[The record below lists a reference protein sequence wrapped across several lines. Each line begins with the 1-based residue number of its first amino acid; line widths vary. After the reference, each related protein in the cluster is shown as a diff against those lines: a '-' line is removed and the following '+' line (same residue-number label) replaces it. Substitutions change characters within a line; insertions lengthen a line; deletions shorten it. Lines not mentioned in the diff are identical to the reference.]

1 MTPQTIKLSLY
12 HKLYDSVELLWITAS
27 PHLSQIQSQRLT
39 KLSRSLLKMLQEL
52 SIYPH
57 TIKLTLFLLRV
68 VDHSSQILRQFTP
81 FLHSSPPQKG
91 MSCPLYLK
99 YFQSPKL
106 LSSSCQYLAPSEM
119 LFVYN
124 NFWEGRNFVC
134 YVYHSISLPTK

>member
-1 MTPQTIKLSLY
+1 MSIANTVWEMTPLTVKLSLY
-12 HKLYDSVELLWITAS
+12 HKLYDSVELLTAS

-39 KLSRSLLKMLQEL
+39 KLSHSLLKTLQEL

-68 VDHSSQILRQFTP
+68 LDHSSQILRQFTP
-81 FLHSSPPQKG
+81 FLHSSPTQKG

-106 LSSSCQYLAPSEM
+106 LSSSCQYLASSEM
-119 LFVYN
+119 LFV
-124 NFWEGRNFVC
+124 C
-134 YVYHSISLPTK
+134 L